1 MPPHNDALF
10 EAILDRDPSL
20 EKVRQLLADGA
31 DPNALEPAM
40 LWSAFH
46 WAIRSQQYALVD
58 MLLAHGADIHFPT
71 SRKGYSALHLAADAN
86 DVRLI
91 EQLSAL
97 GADLEARDHQA
108 RTPFMLATDAAAL
121 STLVRS
127 GVDVDAQDEKGDSA
141 LHHAARTNSE
151 DLVFAYL
158 VLGANPH
165 LKNEDGVV
173 PAMLT
178 KSAEIARL
186 LDYPNVAWILED
198 K

>member
-1 MPPHNDALF
+1 
-10 EAILDRDPSL
+10 
-20 EKVRQLLADGA
+20 
-31 DPNALEPAM
+31 
-40 LWSAFH
+40 FH

-58 MLLAHGADIHFPT
+58 LLLVHGADTHFPT
-71 SRKGYSALHLAADAN
+71 SREGYSPLHLAADAN

-97 GADLEARDHQA
+97 GADLEARDHEE

-121 STLVRS
+121 SALVRC
-127 GVDVDAQDEKGDSA
+127 GADVDAQDEQGDSA

-158 VLGANPH
+158 VLGANAH

-186 LDYPNVAWILED
+186 LDYPNVGWILDGE
-198 K
+198 

>member
-1 MPPHNDALF
+1 MPPHTDALF
-10 EAILDRDPSL
+10 EAVVDGDKSL
-20 EKVRQLLADGA
+20 EKVRQLLTDGA

-58 MLLAHGADIHFPT
+58 VLIAHGADSHFPT
-71 SRKGYSALHLAADAN
+71 CRQGYSPLHLAAEAN
-86 DVRLI
+86 DVLLI
-91 EQLSAL
+91 ERLSEL
-97 GADLEARDHQA
+97 GADLEARDHQG

-121 STLVRS
+121 SALVRC
-127 GVDVDAQDEKGDSA
+127 GADVDAEDEQGDSA
-141 LHHAARTNSE
+141 LHHAARANNE

-173 PAMLT
+173 PAMHT
-178 KSAEIARL
+178 ESAEIARL
-186 LDYPNVAWILED
+186 LNYPNVAWILDGE
-198 K
+198 

>member
-1 MPPHNDALF
+1 MPPHTDKLF
-10 EAILDRDPSL
+10 EAILDGDKSL

-46 WAIRSQQYALVD
+46 WSIRSRQYALVD
-58 MLLAHGADIHFPT
+58 LLFAHGADSHFPT
-71 SRKGYSALHLAADAN
+71 CRQGYAPLHLAADTN

-91 EQLSAL
+91 EQLTSL
-97 GADLEARDHQA
+97 GADLEARDHQG

-121 STLVRS
+121 SALVRL
-127 GVDVDAQDEKGDSA
+127 GADVDARDEQGDSA
-141 LHHAARTNSE
+141 LHHAARANDE

-158 VLGANPH
+158 VLGANAH

-186 LDYPNVAWILED
+186 LDYPTEAGILDGE
-198 K
+198 

>member
-1 MPPHNDALF
+1 MPQNRDALF
-10 EAILDRDPSL
+10 EAILDGDKSL
-20 EKVRQLLADGA
+20 EKVRHFLADGA

-58 MLLAHGADIHFPT
+58 VLIAHGANIHLPT
-71 SRKGYSALHLAADAN
+71 CRQGYSPLHLAAEAN
-86 DVRLI
+86 DVPLI

-97 GADLEARDHQA
+97 GADLEARDHRG

-121 STLVRS
+121 SALVRW
-127 GVDVDAQDEKGDSA
+127 GADVDAQDEQGYSV
-141 LHHAARTNSE
+141 LHHAARANNE
-151 DLVFAYL
+151 DLVFACL
-158 VLGANPH
+158 VLGANAH

-186 LDYPNVAWILED
+186 LDYPTVAWILDGE
-198 K
+198 